1 MTTEQMKNIIKE
13 EYHKIQQDLYQEML
27 DERAFEAK
35 CKDLPEIIE
44 EEEELEEI
52 SAVSTGSVQGTAG
65 NNNDE
70 ESLIREEDL
79 VEKIMNMLLQKE
91 NK

>member
-1 MTTEQMKNIIKE
+1 
-13 EYHKIQQDLYQEML
+13 ML

-35 CKDLPEIIE
+35 CKDLPERIE

>member
-13 EYHKIQQDLYQEML
+13 EYYKIQQDLYQEML

-35 CKDLPEIIE
+35 CKDLPERIE

>member
-1 MTTEQMKNIIKE
+1 MKGHLKPSA
-13 EYHKIQQDLYQEML
+13 KIFP
-27 DERAFEAK
+27 ER
-35 CKDLPEIIE
+35 IE

-70 ESLIREEDL
+70 ESP
-79 VEKIMNMLLQKE
+79 N
-91 NK
+91 

>member
-27 DERAFEAK
+27 DERVFEAK
-35 CKDLPEIIE
+35 CKDLPEKVE

>member
-35 CKDLPEIIE
+35 CKDLPERIE

-52 SAVSTGSVQGTAG
+52 SVQGTAG

>member
-35 CKDLPEIIE
+35 CKDLPERIE